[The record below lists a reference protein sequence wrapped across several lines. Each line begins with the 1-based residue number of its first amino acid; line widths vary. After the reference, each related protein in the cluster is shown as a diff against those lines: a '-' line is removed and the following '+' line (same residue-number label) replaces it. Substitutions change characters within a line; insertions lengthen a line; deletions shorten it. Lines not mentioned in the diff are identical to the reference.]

1 MVLVRLVLMHAY
13 HQVDLIDWGLDQNLL
28 VTECRYLN
36 EVLDPVYEIQIL
48 VGHWM
53 LLVVLLEVE

>member
-1 MVLVRLVLMHAY
+1 MILVRLVLMHAC
-13 HQVDLIDWGLDQNLL
+13 HQVNLVDWGLDQNLL

-36 EVLDPVYEIQIL
+36 EVPDPVYEIQIL
-48 VGHWM
+48 VDGQM